1 MTSTA
6 EGKTHVDAQLSQ
18 ILELG
23 LELSRQHPARIR
35 RALRTAYAAHFRT
48 LMEFFHDGRPG
59 KKPKRSD
66 WKLSDFIPTGTV
78 NPLRAKWTV
87 QEKTRFKAADQ
98 LLGHLSKRRP
108 NWTREGEWVCGA
120 DQEMILSCVRE
131 MFSLISQ
138 VEVWFPR
145 MARLKRCF
153 YP

>member
-1 MTSTA
+1 
-6 EGKTHVDAQLSQ
+6 
-18 ILELG
+18 
-23 LELSRQHPARIR
+23 
-35 RALRTAYAAHFRT
+35 
-48 LMEFFHDGRPG
+48 MEFFHDGRPG